1 MKIPG
6 GILALPLALIGALF
20 GWLHW
25 STAHIEGEL
34 RPIASAVAG
43 HPVKVDCQG
52 FLSSLVDVQDRE
64 GEVRFDANGLP
75 KPRIFLTRPTCER
88 LDAFAH
94 SRRHPALDCLAKI
107 NWAQP
112 DPLPPDS
119 ACAQQ
124 ASPTVYALLILAH
137 ESYHTAGVIDEV
149 TANCYAIQAIAYA
162 VSRLGAPDREGE
174 LAALAMASLEPYQ
187 VDGYATTDCRA
198 GTAIDLHPE
207 TPAFPTELPL
217 TPPGLPRHG

>member
-1 MKIPG
+1 MVPVKAVAVV
-6 GILALPLALIGALF
+6 LALVGAVF

-25 STAHIEGEL
+25 STAQIDGEL

-43 HPVKVDCQG
+43 HPVSVDCQG
-52 FLSSLVDVQDRE
+52 YLASLVDVQSRE
-64 GEVRFDANGLP
+64 GEVQFDANGRP
-75 KPRIFLTRPTCER
+75 APRIFLTRQTCRR

-94 SRRHPALDCLAKI
+94 ASRHPALDCLAGIDWK
-107 NWAQP
+107 QP

-119 ACAQQ
+119 PCGIEAG
-124 ASPTVYALLILAH
+124 PTVYALLILAH

-149 TANCYAIQAIAYA
+149 TTNCYAIQAMAYVA
-162 VSRLGAPDREGE
+162 SRLGATLRESE
-174 LAALAMASLEPYQ
+174 LAALAMDALEPHQ
-187 VDGYATTDCRA
+187 IDGYATTDCRP

-217 TPPGLPRHG
+217 APPGLPLHG